1 MVSVCEGGETLACL
15 SSSSMKILSVVGARP
30 QFIKASPL
38 SLEIRRHHEEILVH
52 TGQHYDHGMS
62 DVFFE
67 DLGIPAPN
75 YHLGIGSGTHG
86 AQTGAM
92 LQAIEAVLEKQ
103 QPEAVI
109 VYGDTN
115 STLAGALAAAKLHI
129 PVAHIEAG
137 LRSFNRTMPEEINR
151 VVADHISTW
160 LFAPSAVSRD
170 QLTKEGVQSGVH
182 IVGDIMYDALL
193 LHRSRADTSSLVLD
207 QLGLSPKSY
216 YVATVHRAENTD
228 QRKNLASIF
237 EGLGR
242 LDKPVVMPLHPR
254 TLKKVEEFQILL
266 RENIKPLE
274 PLGYLDMLKL
284 QSQASCILTDSGG
297 VQKEAYYLSVPC
309 MTLRSETEWVET
321 VTAGWNLI
329 CGTESIAIVEGVRK
343 MEGCQAP
350 HPNLYGDG
358 TAAQRIVEILS
369 RHDG

>member
-1 MVSVCEGGETLACL
+1 
-15 SSSSMKILSVVGARP
+15 MKLLSVVGARP
-30 QFIKASPL
+30 QFIKASPV
-38 SLEIRRHHEEILVH
+38 SLTLRIHHQEILVH
-52 TGQHYDHGMS
+52 TGQHYDYEMS
-62 DVFFE
+62 DVFFQ
-67 DLGIPAPN
+67 DLGIPTPD
-75 YHLGIGSGTHG
+75 YHLAIGSGRHG

-92 LQAIEAVLEKQ
+92 LQAIETVLEKER
-103 QPEAVI
+103 PDIVI

-137 LRSFNRTMPEEINR
+137 LRSFNRAMPEEVNR
-151 VVADHISTW
+151 VLTDHVSTW
-160 LFAPSAVSRD
+160 LFAPSVVSRD
-170 QLTKEGVQSGVH
+170 QLMKEGVQSGVH

-193 LHRSRADTSSLVLD
+193 LHRSRADTASLVLD
-207 QLGLSPKSY
+207 QLGLSPKRY

-228 QRKNLASIF
+228 RRENLASIF

-242 LDKPVVMPLHPR
+242 LDKPVVIPLHPR

-266 RENIKPLE
+266 HKNIKPLE

-309 MTLRSETEWVET
+309 VTLRSETEWVET
-321 VTAGWNLI
+321 VMAGWNRI
-329 CGTESIAIVEGVRK
+329 CGTESAAIIEGVRK
-343 MEGCQAP
+343 MEGCQRP

-358 TAAQRIVEILS
+358 TTAQRIVEILS
-369 RHDG
+369 RDGDKTVQ

>member
-1 MVSVCEGGETLACL
+1 
-15 SSSSMKILSVVGARP
+15 MKLLTIVGARP

-38 SLEIRRHHEEILVH
+38 SLVLRQYHRETLVH
-52 TGQHYDHGMS
+52 TGQHYDYGMS

-67 DLGIPAPN
+67 DLGIPAPD
-75 YHLGIGSGTHG
+75 YHLGIGSGEHG

-92 LQAIEAVLEKQ
+92 LHALEEVLLKER
-103 QPEAVI
+103 PDAVI

-115 STLAGALAAAKLHI
+115 STLAGALAAAKLHL

-137 LRSFNRTMPEEINR
+137 LRSFNRVMPEEINR
-151 VVADHISTW
+151 VLTDHVSTW
-160 LFAPSAVSRD
+160 LFAPSELSRD
-170 QLTKEGVQSGVH
+170 QLAQEGIQAGVH
-182 IVGDIMYDALL
+182 VVGDIMYDALL

-216 YVATVHRAENTD
+216 YVATVHRADSTD
-228 QRKNLASIF
+228 RREKLASIF

-242 LDKPVVMPLHPR
+242 LDKPVIMPLHPR

-297 VQKEAYYLSVPC
+297 VQKEAYYLHVPC
-309 MTLRSETEWVET
+309 VTLRSETEWMET

-329 CGTESIAIVEGVRK
+329 CGTEFGAIVEGVRK
-343 MEGCQAP
+343 MEGCQVP

-358 TAAQRIVEILS
+358 TTAQRIVEILS
-369 RHDG
+369 RDDGKTVQ